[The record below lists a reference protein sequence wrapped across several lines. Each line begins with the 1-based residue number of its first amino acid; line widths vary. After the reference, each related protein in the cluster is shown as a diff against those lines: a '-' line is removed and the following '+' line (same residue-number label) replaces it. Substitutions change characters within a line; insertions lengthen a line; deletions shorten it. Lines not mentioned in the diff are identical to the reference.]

1 MEPQNSATD
10 PDPGCY
16 AARSYSMRPPRA
28 ARRSRP
34 IPAGP
39 RTLLVI
45 DEASMMTGPD
55 LADLISL
62 ADGRGGKVIVAGDT
76 GQLRAGRNG
85 SCF

>member
-1 MEPQNSATD
+1 
-10 PDPGCY
+10 
-16 AARSYSMRPPRA
+16 
-28 ARRSRP
+28 
-34 IPAGP
+34 
-39 RTLLVI
+39 VI